1 MTIDPKQP
9 VFGPANVDYRAVE
22 KEGGAPGSGKKAVYL
37 AILAGLLSL
46 LGGSVLA
53 VRVDRR
59 ALLDDRLDNMPPDI
73 VAWTRRNIECRKWL
87 NFAVA
92 DEATDRRVEDA
103 VLHLRCDVLAVD
115 LQRMR
120 RKYVQWPKAL
130 EAINAAQES
139 GL

>member
-1 MTIDPKQP
+1 MIIDPKQP
-9 VFGPANVDYRAVE
+9 VFGPANVDCRAVE
-22 KEGGAPGSGKKAVYL
+22 KEGGAPGPGKKAVYL
-37 AILAGLLSL
+37 AILVGLLSL

-53 VRVDRR
+53 VRIDRR

-103 VLHLRCDVLAVD
+103 VLHLRYDVLAVD

-120 RKYVQWPKAL
+120 RKYVQWPEAL